1 MARGHVCVVDD
12 DSAVRKGI
20 ERLLRSAG
28 YRVDTFASAEEFL
41 AAYPSQG
48 GGPACLLL
56 DVRMQGASGLE
67 LQTRLREQHSPLGI
81 VFITGHGDIPMGVH
95 AIKNGA
101 VDFLCKPFDEEELL
115 RAVDQAIQSSTRDV
129 LAQAD
134 LEAVKQRFDRLTVRE
149 REVFGLVVRG
159 LINKQV
165 ADRLGTTEKTVK
177 VHRGRV
183 MEKME
188 ARSFADLVMLASK
201 VGVAGMSDAATRDC

>member
-12 DSAVRKGI
+12 DDAVRKGI
-20 ERLLRSAG
+20 ERLLRSAD
-28 YRVDTFASAEEFL
+28 YTVDTFASAEDFL
-41 AAYPSQG
+41 AAHPSG
-48 GGPACLLL
+48 DGPACLLL

-67 LQTRLREQHSPLGI
+67 LQTRLREKHSPLGI
-81 VFITGHGDIPMGVH
+81 VFITGHGNIPMGVN

-134 LEAVKQRFDRLTVRE
+134 VEAVKQRFGRLTVRE
-149 REVFGLVVRG
+149 RQVYGLVVRG
-159 LINKQV
+159 LLNKQV

-183 MEKME
+183 MEKMQ
-188 ARSFADLVMLASK
+188 ARSFAELVLIARK
-201 VGVAGMSDAATRDC
+201 VGIDGLPDAASRDC